1 MQAGLSSV
9 LLGSIIRVS
18 EKMETV
24 VAKYVFLRILGEL
37 TDGVTG
43 GRRVA
48 YMSVL
53 TGLL

>member
-9 LLGSIIRVS
+9 LLGHVIKVS
-18 EKMETV
+18 GKMETL
-24 VAKYVFLRILGEL
+24 VAKYVFLKILGEL
-37 TDGVTG
+37 SDGASG
-43 GRRVA
+43 DKRVA